1 MFGAVLREISLDCEW
16 VGEELCR
23 AVHWGRVVLGDWD
36 WASLVITLYSDK
48 IKALLSC
55 LIQRWRERSAV
66 VPLGNQTLSFFFF
79 FSQST
84 HSVQHVVSL
93 LQSPLWNLY
102 FGLEDYYDIHFM
114 LLP

>member
-23 AVHWGRVVLGDWD
+23 AVHWGGLGDWD

-66 VPLGNQTLSFFFF
+66 VPLGNQTLFFFF
-79 FSQST
+79 LQSV
-84 HSVQHVVSL
+84 HSVQHVESL
-93 LQSPLWNLY
+93 LPSPL
-102 FGLEDYYDIHFM
+102 
-114 LLP
+114 